1 MIDQRN
7 AGANT
12 TLSTNNNVYTV
23 DRWWGQVAA
32 NTTGCIAAQATD
44 APTGFLNSFKVQRTS
59 SNTGTSAI
67 TVGQIIESYNCYDL
81 QGQNITLSF
90 WAKAG
95 ANLSNT
101 SIGITVK
108 SGTTADEGMAKYAN
122 NTWTGT
128 SNVISTS
135 QTITTT
141 WTKYTFT
148 SAAALGSTIA
158 ELGVSFQ
165 FTPVGTAGTNDWFE
179 IAGVQIEAGLVAT
192 PFELRH
198 YSHELAM
205 CQRYYEISNAIWTVY
220 GTPAY
225 MVSTFRTIKRTTPTL
240 TIRSIVGG
248 TASIPGGQ
256 YTGTDAFRVTSSGGD
271 TDYSWTSS
279 AEL

>member
-1 MIDQRN
+1 MLFRSAIIVGSNVVTNTTGVFVGNSTVNTTANSTTFSVNGNNISPYNFRNKIINGNIIIDQRN
-7 AGANT
+7 SGANT

-67 TVGQIIESYNCYDL
+67 TVGQIVESFNCYDL

-135 QTITTT
+135 QTITT
-141 WTKYTFT
+141 KIGR
-148 SAAALGSTIA
+148 AH
-158 ELGVSFQ
+158 V
-165 FTPVGTAGTNDWFE
+165 
-179 IAGVQIEAGLVAT
+179 
-192 PFELRH
+192 
-198 YSHELAM
+198 
-205 CQRYYEISNAIWTVY
+205 
-220 GTPAY
+220 
-225 MVSTFRTIKRTTPTL
+225 
-240 TIRSIVGG
+240 
-248 TASIPGGQ
+248 
-256 YTGTDAFRVTSSGGD
+256 
-271 TDYSWTSS
+271 
-279 AEL
+279 